1 MSEFAKM
8 VFVDKLNYET
18 ETKTLAEAF
27 SQFGAVAASIIITK
41 RIRGE
46 IKSRGFGYVE
56 FKEEAGA
63 KAAIEKKTIELDG
76 RNVLVSPARERR
88 PRVTAFIAK
97 IPKEVTEDDLKSYFA
112 AQNPEAV
119 IIKRKEI
126 DGEVQNGFGFVKFPT
141 QDALMAA
148 IKDAREI
155 QIKGATMIVKI
166 AKSQAPKRPSRRF
179 GRVSYRVS
187 RRSRK
192 SPLGKSSEDDLLG
205 KSPEKLLPFEYCYFL

>member
-1 MSEFAKM
+1 MTEIPKM
-8 VFVDKLNYET
+8 VFVKDINHKT
-18 ETKTLAEAF
+18 DAKTLAEAF
-27 SQFGAVAASIIITK
+27 YQFGAVASARIITK

-46 IKSRGFGYVE
+46 IKSRGFGFVE

-76 RNVLVSPARERR
+76 RNVLIFPTSERR
-88 PRVTAFIAK
+88 PRVVAFIAK

-155 QIKGATMIVKI
+155 QIKGATMTVKI
-166 AKSQAPKRPSRRF
+166 AKARSTRRRGRIFYRRF
-179 GRVSYRVS
+179 GQAVHQIIINQKPSE
-187 RRSRK
+187 
-192 SPLGKSSEDDLLG
+192 KSSKDV
-205 KSPEKLLPFEYCYFL
+205 SS